1 MFEIQKGM
9 CGASLPRTV
18 RFPEELF
25 EYLSQL
31 AQDNSVSFNSLVIQC
46 CNYAVRNIDNTKK
59 EEK

>member
-9 CGASLPRTV
+9 YRANIARTV
-18 RFPEELF
+18 RFPEALF

-31 AQDNSVSFNSLVIQC
+31 AQDKNISFNSLVIQC
-46 CNYAVRNIDNTKK
+46 CNYAVRDMKK